1 MVNSGLSG
9 SLWVAVAGRF
19 VTGLGGA
26 GLIGIVSVIITGKQA
41 YNSTSYCIAIDDAL
55 RHRASAPNCPLSQLR
70 NGHCDNWAKHWTTA
84 WGNARRRC
92 RMALVRESPF

>member
-1 MVNSGLSG
+1 MASSGLSG

-41 YNSTSYCIAIDDAL
+41 YNFTSYYIATDYAL
-55 RHRASAPNCPLSQLR
+55 RRRTSAPNCPFSQLR
-70 NGHCDNWAKHWTTA
+70 NGHRDNWAKHRA
-84 WGNARRRC
+84 AARGNARRYC
-92 RMALVRESPF
+92 RMALVRASPF